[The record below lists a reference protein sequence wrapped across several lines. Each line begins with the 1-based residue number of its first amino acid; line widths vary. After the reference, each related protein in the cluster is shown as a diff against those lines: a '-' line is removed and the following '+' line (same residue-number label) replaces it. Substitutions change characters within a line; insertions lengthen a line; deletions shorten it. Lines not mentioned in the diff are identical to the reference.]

1 MWIIK
6 TFDDLTTRELHVIYK
21 LRVGV
26 FVVEQSCAYPEVD
39 DADLTCLHG
48 MKWERS
54 ALVGYFRLIEAEDG
68 VHLGRVIVAPNFRR
82 TGLGRELVSYA
93 LQVARERFPEMVIHA
108 QAQAYLENFYAS
120 FGFQPVSEVYL
131 EDGIPHL
138 DMLIAPS

>member
-1 MWIIK
+1 MWITR
-6 TFDDLTTRELHVIYK
+6 TFDDLTTRELHAIYK

-26 FVVEQSCAYPEVD
+26 FVVEQACAYPEVD
-39 DADLTCLHG
+39 DADLICLHG
-48 MKWERS
+48 MKWEGS
-54 ALVGYFRLIEAEDG
+54 TLVGYFRLIEVEDG

-93 LQVARERFPEMVIHA
+93 LRVARERFPETVIHA

-120 FGFQPVSEVYL
+120 FGFKSVSEVYL